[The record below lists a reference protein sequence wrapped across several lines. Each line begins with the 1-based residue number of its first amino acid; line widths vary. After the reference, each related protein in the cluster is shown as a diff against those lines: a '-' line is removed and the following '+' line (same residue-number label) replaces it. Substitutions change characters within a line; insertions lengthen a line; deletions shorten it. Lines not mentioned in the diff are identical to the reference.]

1 MMKAQTKR
9 ILYRIFLL
17 VCGLAVVTGT
27 VLIACNAIE
36 FVRGGETGYYWA
48 FGFAIAFLVLF
59 PVNTIVHEAGHLTFG
74 YLAGMKFSSIRFSW
88 FRLMRIGKKVRGR
101 LLRGKEV
108 AGSCEMYPKNAKNV
122 RARMIFY
129 ALGGATFNLIYGV
142 AFVVTCFVV
151 PLNPALYFFQL
162 FAPLCLLDAA
172 TALYP
177 ADTATGKTD
186 GEVVRGLA
194 ANAPSSVIALRVLT
208 VQGILNTGTFSDV
221 EEDFLFDTPVVREDD
236 LGFLA
241 ITQLRW
247 EYLFCKGE
255 ESRALQQ
262 LFRLESLYEYLP
274 EINRTD
280 AACDLL
286 YAYSVLAPDLS
297 RAESYLAAAAEAD
310 GACGYY
316 RAMAAYTFAKGEPCE
331 KFLAEA
337 KRAAA
342 EEPIR
347 GIAELE
353 EKLIARIVARAEGES
368 ESKEEK

>member
-48 FGFAIAFLVLF
+48 FGVAIVFLVFF
-59 PVNTIVHEAGHLTFG
+59 PVNTIVHEAGHLVFG

-162 FAPLCLLDAA
+162 FASCHY
-172 TALYP
+172 YP
-177 ADTATGKTD
+177 SRFFCRYFRTFRPMRPFLKLS
-186 GEVVRGLA
+186 EFSSRKSHFF
-194 ANAPSSVIALRVLT
+194 APRR
-208 VQGILNTGTFSDV
+208 N
-221 EEDFLFDTPVVREDD
+221 
-236 LGFLA
+236 
-241 ITQLRW
+241 
-247 EYLFCKGE
+247 
-255 ESRALQQ
+255 
-262 LFRLESLYEYLP
+262 
-274 EINRTD
+274 
-280 AACDLL
+280 
-286 YAYSVLAPDLS
+286 
-297 RAESYLAAAAEAD
+297 
-310 GACGYY
+310 
-316 RAMAAYTFAKGEPCE
+316 
-331 KFLAEA
+331 
-337 KRAAA
+337 
-342 EEPIR
+342 
-347 GIAELE
+347 
-353 EKLIARIVARAEGES
+353 
-368 ESKEEK
+368 